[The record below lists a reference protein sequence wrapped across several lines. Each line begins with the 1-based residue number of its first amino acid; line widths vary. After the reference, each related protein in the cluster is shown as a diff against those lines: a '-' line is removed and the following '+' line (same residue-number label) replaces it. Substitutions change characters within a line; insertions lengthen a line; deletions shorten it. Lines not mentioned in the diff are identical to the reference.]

1 MRHHTVV
8 QSRLGLRAWVGA
20 VLLSASVTAGA
31 ADMDDWWFYVRNDF
45 WHQIDPLIQKGADPN
60 RVDPEGQPTLVE
72 AIRNKAWKTYDGL
85 LEQPN
90 IDLEAANREG
100 ETPLMLLSVLGETK
114 RVRALLD
121 RGAQVN
127 RLGWTPL
134 HYAASRG
141 QLEVAQ
147 LLIRRKAIINA
158 PSPDGTTP
166 LMMAALSKNEKMVQL
181 LLDAG
186 AEPTTRNLS
195 KLNAA
200 DWAHSANADRLA
212 NKLDEVIARRERS
225 RQSQPGTSAASAS
238 VSSPG
243 SAPAP
248 QRPGQGAYPSGGQGS
263 SQSDAHNRPA
273 TPGRPASVSSQGPAP
288 GQAADAVETS
298 GVCGVRLGAE
308 Y

>member
-1 MRHHTVV
+1 MRNHTVV
-8 QSRLGLRAWVGA
+8 SRYPGLRAWVGA
-20 VLLSASVTAGA
+20 VVLSASMTTGA
-31 ADMDDWWFYVRNDF
+31 AAMDDWWFYVRNDF

-72 AIRNKAWKTYDGL
+72 AIRHKAWKTYDGL
-85 LEQPN
+85 LKQPN
-90 IDLEAANREG
+90 IDIDAANREG
-100 ETPLMLLSVLGETK
+100 ETPLVLLSVLGETK
-114 RVRALLD
+114 RVRVLLD

-186 AEPTTRNLS
+186 AEPSTRNLS
-195 KLNAA
+195 KLDAA
-200 DWAHSANADRLA
+200 DWARAANADRLA
-212 NKLDEVIARRERS
+212 KKLDEVIAKGERK
-225 RQSQPGTSAASAS
+225 RQSQLGTSAAS
-238 VSSPG
+238 SPVATPVG
-243 SAPAP
+243 TATP
-248 QRPGQGAYPSGGQGS
+248 QGQGVYPSGTLAAPHPGF
-263 SQSDAHNRPA
+263 DASRP
-273 TPGRPASVSSQGPAP
+273 SED
-288 GQAADAVETS
+288 ADAS
-298 GVCGVRLGAE
+298 GVQGVRLGAE